1 MGMPPG
7 PESKKRKSG
16 AETPTLAR
24 DLLPKPM
31 HPNNNSPSMTTM
43 SSSPAST
50 SQKKRGRPSKADQ
63 ERRQQEAM
71 ERGEILPP
79 GPVASSVGLQGPDD
93 IRPHPSPVTILPA
106 PRPSQTA
113 VTQGLMLS
121 PQIAMERGPSPT
133 MGSEATVRK
142 RKPKPPAK
150 PKVSDSF
157 QAAQSYADH
166 KKAQKSLEHQ
176 FLINTPA
183 GPAGQE
189 ETMFTPVS
197 TEAPQAGSIAA
208 LPGAANPPAS
218 TASTT
223 TQDQAR
229 MEQPQPDN
237 K

>member
-1 MGMPPG
+1 MPPG
-7 PESKKRKSG
+7 PELKKRKSG

-24 DLLPKPM
+24 DQRDILPKPT

-43 SSSPAST
+43 SSSPAPSS

-63 ERRQQEAM
+63 ERRQKEAM
-71 ERGEILPP
+71 DRGEILPP

-93 IRPHPSPVTILPA
+93 FRPHPSPVTILPA

-113 VTQGLMLS
+113 VTPGHMLS

-150 PKVSDSF
+150 PK
-157 QAAQSYADH
+157 
-166 KKAQKSLEHQ
+166 AQKSLEHQ

-189 ETMFTPVS
+189 ETMLTPVS
-197 TEAPQAGSIAA
+197 TAAPQAGSMAA
-208 LPGAANPPAS
+208 PPEAGNPPAS
-218 TASTT
+218 TAPTI

-229 MEQPQPDN
+229 MEQPQPEN